1 MAQSII
7 AHFSGYN
14 WTYQNPAQV
23 GASNPFNV
31 WLLCGVNGSCTDLSP
46 LSMLVGGAWG
56 NASFYWN
63 GSSVFETSVSQLAG
77 GHNASFKATPVC
89 LWPPFVFIVY
99 NGSYENNVVNCSSD
113 ICYYS
118 MCWNASEYHLAVVT
132 RMPHFVTWPVQAPSA
147 MTLFRPKRDFWHY
160 CSHCHCC
167 SNLCYC
173 SHWCGHIP
181 YKLPRL

>member
-1 MAQSII
+1 M
-7 AHFSGYN
+7 
-14 WTYQNPAQV
+14 
-23 GASNPFNV
+23 

-56 NASFYWN
+56 NAHFYWN

-77 GHNASFKATPVC
+77 GHNASFKAMPVC

-118 MCWNASEYHLAVVT
+118 MCWNASEYHLAVVS
-132 RMPHFVTWPVQAPSA
+132 RMSFFVSWPVQAPYA
-147 MTLFRPKRDFWHY
+147 MILFRPKRDFWHY
-160 CSHCHCC
+160 CSHCHCY
-167 SNLCYC
+167 SNFCHR
-173 SHWCGHIP
+173 SHGCGHIP
-181 YKLPRL
+181 YLCGTNCCGCE

>member
-1 MAQSII
+1 M
-7 AHFSGYN
+7 
-14 WTYQNPAQV
+14 
-23 GASNPFNV
+23 
-31 WLLCGVNGSCTDLSP
+31 NGSCTDLSP

-77 GHNASFKATPVC
+77 GRNASFKAMPVC

-132 RMPHFVTWPVQAPSA
+132 RMPCFVPWPVQAPSA
-147 MTLFRPKRDFWHY
+147 MTLFRPKRDFFGITAAIVTAIAI
-160 CSHCHCC
+160 SATAAMAAAISLTSVVQTAMAV
-167 SNLCYC
+167 SNL
-173 SHWCGHIP
+173 SAGVADISVP
-181 YKLPRL
+181 